1 MKRSWQDRLIDW
13 MNGLSW
19 RIESFNARR
28 RVAAEI
34 RAELVRMDTEDKI
47 GRYEEAARRVR
58 GRREMEEASQ
68 ALSELRKATRR

>member
-19 RIESFNARR
+19 RIESSNARR

-34 RAELVRMDTEDKI
+34 RAELIRMDTEDKI